1 MPIVKELEIQT
12 ENQPGALGK
21 LCGALADRGI
31 NILAF
36 QASSSERQSQVHLV
50 VDNPTTA
57 KTVLDAEGFAYIEA
71 EVVQA
76 TLPHRPGELARAASR
91 LGEAKININYAF
103 GGIDPN
109 TNAPLIFLG
118 VAEVARAAKILGQPG
133 VAAAGT

>member
-1 MPIVKELEIQT
+1 MPIAKELEIQT

-21 LCGALADRGI
+21 LCGTLADRGV

-36 QASSSERQSQVHLV
+36 QASSSERQSQVHLI

-76 TLPHRPGELARAASR
+76 TLPQRPGELARAASR